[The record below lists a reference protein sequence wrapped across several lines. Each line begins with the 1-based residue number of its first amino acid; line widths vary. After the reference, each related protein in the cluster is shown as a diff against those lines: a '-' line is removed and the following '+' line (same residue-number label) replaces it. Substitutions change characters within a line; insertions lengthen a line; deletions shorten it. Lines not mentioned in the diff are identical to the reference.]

1 MDHTFEE
8 GVMCGM
14 LLSSN
19 SNKDNSKIKDPI
31 FREILNDGIPVASVK
46 LGTHYKIIYTLYHDT
61 KYPQFYMSRCG
72 LTLPY
77 EYYTTVEEVRI
88 EDESGK
94 VSYPVSHSEMYGYP
108 YGPLVLFAIF
118 YKDDIPMV
126 ADYVGSYNYISP
138 EFNRELIYY
147 YPEGA
152 YAYKY
157 DYAKEIVIWKK
168 IDKIFLKD
176 QVEYLGDY
184 TLDPI
189 VNNKNSTGSYIAING
204 LLDKDGNLI
213 SDNLKVSIPIRT
225 IKYEANYPT
234 YINEQGT
241 KVRDNSKR
249 PTIKK
254 SSESDSST
262 QTITI
267 KYTKQYV
274 DSSDPK
280 YSDLTLQEIF
290 DMNVDIAKDI
300 RETLNDRECYTA
312 KKAIWLN

>member
-46 LGTHYKIIYTLYHDT
+46 LGTRYKIIYTLYHDT
-61 KYPQFYMSRCG
+61 KYPQFYMSYCN

-77 EYYTTVEEVRI
+77 EYYSTVEEVCI
-88 EDESGK
+88 EDESGHL
-94 VSYPVSHSEMYGYP
+94 SYPVSHSEMYGYP
-108 YGPLVLFAIF
+108 YGPLVLFAVF
-118 YKDDIPMV
+118 YKNDIPMV

-138 EFNRELIYY
+138 TFNRELIYY
-147 YPEGA
+147 YPAGP

-157 DYAKEIVIWKK
+157 NYAKEIVIWKK
-168 IDKIFLKD
+168 TDKIFLKD

-189 VNNKNSTGSYIAING
+189 VANKNLTGSYIMING

-213 SDNLKVSIPIRT
+213 SNDLKVSIPIRT

-241 KVRDNSKR
+241 KVRDQSKR
-249 PTIKK
+249 PTITK
-254 SSESDSST
+254 SSESDST

-274 DSSDPK
+274 DSSNPK
-280 YSDLTLQEIF
+280 YSDLTLQELF

-312 KKAIWLN
+312 KKAVWLN